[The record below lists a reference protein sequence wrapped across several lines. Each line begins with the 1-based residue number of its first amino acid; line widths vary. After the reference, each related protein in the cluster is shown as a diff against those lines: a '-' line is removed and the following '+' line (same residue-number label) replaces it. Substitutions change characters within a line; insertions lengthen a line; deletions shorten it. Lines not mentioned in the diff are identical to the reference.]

1 MVNTL
6 LNGGPFMMVL
16 IALAGIIIFISVKNI
31 NEPYNTNGIVL
42 LGIFSALVGILST
55 YLGVNAAFSA
65 VPDINSIAPQ
75 ILINGLNAEKKGR
88 ELNKCKLPEPFDKEK
103 IFGDIILLPMNDKI
117 EPENIYLKEYYEL
130 FNNENN

>member
-75 ILINGLNAEKKGR
+75 ILINGLKTSLITSFTGGVIMLISTSVWYFFIKRHN
-88 ELNKCKLPEPFDKEK
+88 
-103 IFGDIILLPMNDKI
+103 LLVV
-117 EPENIYLKEYYEL
+117 
-130 FNNENN
+130 